1 MKVPDSSATRTD
13 RAVIMARG
21 LGARMGV
28 PKGLLRLTD
37 QGPTFLRIIAD
48 LYETAGLPV
57 DVVVRPQDA
66 EAYGAVLKDAPNA
79 RMVPTDGGG
88 DTALTLLAAWRFWR
102 GASIECSHVWAHPVD
117 LPLVTA
123 DTLTLLKDRSRQGP
137 DRILRPTHL
146 GVPGHPVI
154 LPTKVL
160 ELLEVPEQSAAWSE
174 PPLRDFLSAATA
186 RGWISA
192 PVPVPVEDQGV
203 VLDFD
208 RPEDMTTIR
217 QDKRGAP

>member
-1 MKVPDSSATRTD
+1 M
-13 RAVIMARG
+13 
-21 LGARMGV
+21 
-28 PKGLLRLTD
+28 
-37 QGPTFLRIIAD
+37 
-48 LYETAGLPV
+48 
-57 DVVVRPQDA
+57 
-66 EAYGAVLKDAPNA
+66 
-79 RMVPTDGGG
+79 
-88 DTALTLLAAWRFWR
+88 
-102 GASIECSHVWAHPVD
+102 
-117 LPLVTA
+117 TA

-203 VLDFD
+203 VQDFD

>member
-1 MKVPDSSATRTD
+1 MRVPDSSATRTD

-28 PKGLLRLTD
+28 PKGLLRLSD
-37 QGPTFLRIIAD
+37 DGPTFLRIIAK
-48 LYETAGLPV
+48 LYGFFGLPV

-66 EAYGAVLKDAPNA
+66 DVYGAVLEDVPNV
-79 RMVPTDGGG
+79 RMIPADGGG

-102 GASIECSHVWAHPVD
+102 EASIECSHVWAHPVD

-123 DTLTLLKDRSRQGP
+123 DTLALLKDRSRQGP
-137 DRILRPTHL
+137 EGILRPTHL

-154 LPTKVL
+154 LPTTVL
-160 ELLEVPEQSAAWSE
+160 ELLEVPEQRAAWSE
-174 PPLRDFLSAATA
+174 APLRDFLSAASA
-186 RGWISA
+186 RGLITA

-203 VLDFD
+203 VRDFD